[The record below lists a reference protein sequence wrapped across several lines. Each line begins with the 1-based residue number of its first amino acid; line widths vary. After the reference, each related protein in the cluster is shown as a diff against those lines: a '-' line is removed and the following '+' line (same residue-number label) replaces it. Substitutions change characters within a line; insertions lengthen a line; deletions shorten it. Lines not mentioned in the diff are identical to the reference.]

1 MKIAIIS
8 SGFFPVI
15 DGVTVTLFHRLRYL
29 SQYGHQVLLFCPDY
43 SSLGSIYPD
52 WQKYTGEIFPNVRII
67 NLPSTPFMGLEF
79 EQNVSQKS
87 YSVVLQELQLF
98 QPDII
103 HVDEPERLW
112 LGFLKRAGLDFSRQA
127 KIPCVSFFHTNFIEY
142 LEDYL
147 PLPQWGLKILQFLAK
162 YHRNWI
168 YNGYD
173 LTLISSKTTAHKVTS
188 LGFKNVV
195 IADLLGV
202 DIEPYKNLV
211 KESNYFA
218 TKYNIK
224 DINQKLKLVFLG
236 RLTPDKGWHF
246 TLDALTRFSSQINF
260 DNLAF
265 IIAGEGTMKAEIQQK
280 IRNLTSHIYLLDR
293 ILPEHIPPL
302 LINSDIYVTTSEKE
316 TKGLTILEALA
327 AGLPILAPH
336 AGGIIDTIQNNYNG
350 LLFTPK
356 NAVEFIQKLNLL
368 LENMA
373 LRQKISANAK
383 VSIHR
388 GWEESV
394 NNLIN
399 IWQETRRSV
408 DVE

>member
-67 NLPSTPFMGLEF
+67 NLHSTPVMGLEF

-87 YSVVLQELQLF
+87 YSVVLQELHLF

-127 KIPCVSFFHTNFIEY
+127 KIPCISFFHTNFIEY

-173 LTLISSKTTAHKVTS
+173 LTLISSKMTAHKVTS

-302 LINSDIYVTTSEKE
+302 LINSDIYFTNSEKE
-316 TKGLTILEALA
+316 TKGL
-327 AGLPILAPH
+327 
-336 AGGIIDTIQNNYNG
+336 
-350 LLFTPK
+350 
-356 NAVEFIQKLNLL
+356 
-368 LENMA
+368 
-373 LRQKISANAK
+373 
-383 VSIHR
+383 
-388 GWEESV
+388 
-394 NNLIN
+394 N
-399 IWQETRRSV
+399 I
-408 DVE
+408 